1 MPDKAVPDST
11 DPGASRLGVALLLAS
26 IFAAAG
32 CAIIYELL
40 IGTISSYFLGDSVE
54 QFSLTIGFFLAAM
67 GAGSWISRLC
77 KRDLITK
84 FISIELWLGLAGG
97 CSVPALY
104 AVYSYSGQYR
114 YWMILFIL
122 VIGGLVGLELPL
134 LARILRQYGTL
145 RQVLADLLSL
155 DYIGSLIAALLF
167 PYLLLPLLGTFD
179 TSLVAG
185 AVNVG
190 IGAVLLV
197 AFQGALKRRQVILLG
212 LQSVLFGA
220 VLGGLLVR
228 AEALR
233 ERWES
238 NLYSDR
244 IVYSAQSPYQ
254 RVVLTQWKE
263 EISLFLDGHLQFSS
277 SDEYRYHEALVHP
290 AMSLAGSRDRVLIIG
305 GGDGLSA
312 REVLKYP
319 DVAEVDLVDMD
330 EAVTNLARR
339 DVRMTNLNRNS
350 LNRPEVRILNEDAF
364 RFIQQDLISYG
375 VIIVDLP
382 DPRFDSLGKLYSV
395 EGYRILRRHLARGGM
410 LATQATS
417 PYFTRK
423 TFWSIGKSLAEAG
436 LRAVPYRVPVPS
448 LGEWGFFIAADAA
461 APPLAEAPLTVPTRY
476 LRPEMLPAMTVFPPD
491 MAPVEVEA
499 NRLDRPLL
507 AQYYREDWG
516 RW

>member
-1 MPDKAVPDST
+1 
-11 DPGASRLGVALLLAS
+11 
-26 IFAAAG
+26 
-32 CAIIYELL
+32 
-40 IGTISSYFLGDSVE
+40 
-54 QFSLTIGFFLAAM
+54 
-67 GAGSWISRLC
+67 
-77 KRDLITK
+77 
-84 FISIELWLGLAGG
+84 
-97 CSVPALY
+97 
-104 AVYSYSGQYR
+104 
-114 YWMILFIL
+114 MILFIL

-179 TSLVAG
+179 TALVAG
-185 AVNVG
+185 GINVG
-190 IGAVLLV
+190 IGVVLLI
-197 AFQGALKRRQVILLG
+197 AFRGMLNGRKVRLLA
-212 LQSVLFGA
+212 LQSVLFGS

-244 IVYSAQSPYQ
+244 IVFSVQSPYQ

-290 AMSLAGSRDRVLIIG
+290 AMSLASSRDRVLIIG

-319 DVAEVDLVDMD
+319 DVVEVDLVDMD

-364 RFIQQDLISYG
+364 RFIQQDLIPYG

-382 DPRFDSLGKLYSV
+382 DPRLDSLGKLYSV

-417 PYFTRK
+417 PYFTRQ
-423 TFWSIGKSLAEAG
+423 TFWSIENL
-436 LRAVPYRVPVPS
+436 LRRRVCARFP
-448 LGEWGFFIAADAA
+448 
-461 APPLAEAPLTVPTRY
+461 
-476 LRPEMLPAMTVFPPD
+476 TVFRCRPWVNGAFSSPP
-491 MAPVEVEA
+491 MRP
-499 NRLDRPLL
+499 RLPL
-507 AQYYREDWG
+507 R
-516 RW
+516 RRH

>member
-1 MPDKAVPDST
+1 M
-11 DPGASRLGVALLLAS
+11 
-26 IFAAAG
+26 
-32 CAIIYELL
+32 
-40 IGTISSYFLGDSVE
+40 
-54 QFSLTIGFFLAAM
+54 
-67 GAGSWISRLC
+67 
-77 KRDLITK
+77 
-84 FISIELWLGLAGG
+84 
-97 CSVPALY
+97 
-104 AVYSYSGQYR
+104 
-114 YWMILFIL
+114 
-122 VIGGLVGLELPL
+122 
-134 LARILRQYGTL
+134 
-145 RQVLADLLSL
+145 
-155 DYIGSLIAALLF
+155 
-167 PYLLLPLLGTFD
+167 
-179 TSLVAG
+179 
-185 AVNVG
+185 
-190 IGAVLLV
+190 
-197 AFQGALKRRQVILLG
+197 
-212 LQSVLFGA
+212 
-220 VLGGLLVR
+220 
-228 AEALR
+228 
-233 ERWES
+233 
-238 NLYSDR
+238 
-244 IVYSAQSPYQ
+244 
-254 RVVLTQWKE
+254 VLTQWKE

-476 LRPEMLPAMTVFPPD
+476 LRPEMLPGDDGFSTGHGTGGGRGESPGP
-491 MAPVEVEA
+491 APSGAV
-499 NRLDRPLL
+499 L
-507 AQYYREDWG
+507 
-516 RW
+516 